1 MSTATFTCP
10 QCKSNEVEV
19 WGQNRKQADS
29 KARWA
34 ESQGWICEEC
44 TKAEQA
50 QISAQ
55 AAEQNANEGLPV
67 LVGTEK
73 QVQWA
78 ETIRRAKLDQLAA
91 LIAGEQVSGVHPLT
105 ENDKA
110 NPLFEPTVDTLR
122 GQDSAS
128 WWIDH
133 KGYGVDV
140 LLVQI
145 ARTVQPQRASVTE
158 RMEAEV
164 MAEATVYPESPVTDS
179 VTVITLD
186 SGLISAV
193 LPAKRDDFRETVKEL
208 GYRWTGQAWRR
219 RIGRLAGDPL
229 DRAAEL
235 GHALLAAGF
244 PVRILD
250 NAIRERA
257 ISGEYTP
264 EHTRWITER
273 TKGAYVGWYAVLW
286 QRPDDLY
293 TAARAIT
300 GSRYDGD
307 YVVVPP
313 EQVDEVVDFAAMY
326 DFRIDDRAQA
336 IMDMQREIKHQAL
349 RVSVTHAD
357 RQPVTSRKA
366 GKLDADAV
374 AEGVSDEL
382 RDEH

>member
-10 QCKSNEVEV
+10 RCNDNEVAIHA
-19 WGQNRKQADS
+19 QNRKLADS
-29 KARWA
+29 KAKWA
-34 ESQGWICEEC
+34 ESQGWICDDC

-50 QISAQ
+50 AESQK
-55 AAEQNANEGLPV
+55 AAERNAAEGLPP
-67 LVGTEK
+67 LTGTDK

-78 ETIRRAKLDQLAA
+78 ETLRRHKLDQLAA
-91 LIAGEQVSGVHPLT
+91 LIAGESINGVHPLT
-105 ENDKA
+105 ETDKA
-110 NPLFEPTVDTLR
+110 NPLFQPTVDALR
-122 GQDSAS
+122 GQDSAA

-133 KGYGVDV
+133 KGYGIDT

-145 ARTVQPQRASVTE
+145 ARTVQPQRQSVTE

-164 MAEATVYPESPVTDS
+164 MAEATVYPESAVTDAIS
-179 VTVITLD
+179 VITLD
-186 SGLISAV
+186 AGLISAV
-193 LPAKRDDFRETVKEL
+193 MPAKREDFRDVVKGL
-208 GYRWTGQAWRR
+208 GYRWSGQAWQR
-219 RIGRLAGDPL
+219 RIGRLAGDPV

-250 NAIRERA
+250 NTIRQRA
-257 ISGEYTP
+257 ISGDFTA

-273 TKGAYVGWYAVLW
+273 TKGRYGGWYAVLW

-293 TAARAIT
+293 AAAKAIT
-300 GSRYDGD
+300 GSRYDGSH
-307 YVVVPP
+307 VVVPP
-313 EQVDEVVDFAAMY
+313 EQFDEVQDFAAMY

-336 IMDMQREIKHQAL
+336 IMDTQSEAKRQAL
-349 RVSVTHAD
+349 RVKVTRTE

-374 AEGVSDEL
+374 TESIADEL
-382 RDEH
+382 RD